1 MLDKS
6 NKNVIVKVIG
16 AAVVVFLVVLVVST
30 FFPSGPKSLDKIL
43 SEINVNTVTH
53 QKVPVDVQA
62 DLKDSL
68 PV

>member
-1 MLDKS
+1 MLDES
-6 NKNVIVKVIG
+6 NKNVILKIIG
-16 AAVVVFLVVLVVST
+16 AAVVVFLVVIVAYSIIQ
-30 FFPSGPKSLDKIL
+30 PGPKSLDKII